1 MSKLDDYRKASE
13 CARKLV
19 QILSVAPS
27 CATAL
32 VVSYEH
38 AFNYHLHLHDPR
50 DPEGKGYR
58 IDEDWDELQH
68 LLTPLGIKLSLR
80 GNLTIWRETFLREI
94 RSATYSLRVE
104 ARDEAAAFLG
114 EFPCP
119 LHEELSKVIDSLE
132 RLQ

>member
-1 MSKLDDYRKASE
+1 MSKLDNYRKASE

-32 VVSYEH
+32 VVTYDRANH
-38 AFNYHLHLHDPR
+38 HDLHLHDPR

-58 IDEDWDELQH
+58 IERSWHDLQQ
-68 LLTPLGIKLSLR
+68 LLEPLGIKLSLR